1 MSWMADAW
9 SGYAAPAEFAPRAT
23 TPAAASPLPSHVVLA
38 LSGASLST
46 LGLLG
51 LLVLGA
57 RPAAPTGGAPPSA
70 TAAVS
75 PAASAADT
83 PVATPETTFG
93 DEPHAI
99 PGDVIARLEA
109 ASNEPLHGELTQ
121 LLGAIQV
128 GFGHE
133 SAALDPALRSYT
145 VRMASRFEW
154 NPDTFQV
161 AVRAPS
167 AELAEA
173 RAGTLRRIFGD
184 AVASRRLQIESATG
198 PDALTLASRPSDV

>member
-1 MSWMADAW
+1 
-9 SGYAAPAEFAPRAT
+9 
-23 TPAAASPLPSHVVLA
+23 VLA
-38 LSGASLST
+38 LGGASLST

-57 RPAAPTGGAPPSA
+57 RPATPAADALPAQVAAAPSAAPT
-70 TAAVS
+70 
-75 PAASAADT
+75 ADT
-83 PVATPETTFG
+83 PVAAPETTFG
-93 DEPHAI
+93 TEPHAI

-121 LLGAIQV
+121 LLDAIQV

-154 NPDTFQV
+154 NPDTFRV

-173 RAGTLRRIFGD
+173 RAATLRRIFGD
-184 AVASRRLQIESATG
+184 AVASRRLQIETATG
-198 PDALTLASRPSDV
+198 PDALTLASRSSDV